1 MGGMDASGPV
11 PVPKEISARVL
22 RALRR
27 RKPLWRFLAA
37 FCRAVENAGGK
48 PYLTGG
54 IVRDLAE
61 GCAGKDIDLMVAGVS
76 FEGLGRI
83 LRSLPS
89 RPLGI
94 LRILPVG
101 KAFAVYKVRTA
112 WAKEELDVALARTER
127 SMGPGHR
134 EFRFRTRNV
143 DAREDAGRRDFTI
156 NSLLFAFRTDKGRLT
171 GTVIDFF
178 DGLADLRWK
187 RIRGVGNAEDRFRE
201 DPLRMLRAIR
211 QKNERKGYSIERKTW
226 AAIRRVAPG
235 LFRTIPAERVIEELL
250 RSLSADPVRTMD
262 DLRRSGILPI
272 LLPEVRGLRK
282 DALGRMK
289 RRYAIL
295 ERRLGLPL
303 PEHVLLA
310 NLLVEF
316 AEDECRAR
324 LRGTARKSTAG
335 GVPKP
340 TGGREGLLFRLPRT
354 EGIARRLHFPK
365 VRCVVR
371 MLEDLVRL
379 RHIRRMKNRHA
390 RIEAIFA
397 RWETPEPLLALY
409 EAASRASGREEFD
422 FLPVLREAARRPALL
437 SGKRLI
443 EIGIPAGPGM
453 ETVLE
458 TLRNATLTGIVGTA
472 GEAERMALR
481 IHRRKP
487 AARRRA
493 DHSPRRDRK

>member
-1 MGGMDASGPV
+1 MDASDPV

-37 FCRAVENAGGK
+37 FCRAVEQAGGK
-48 PYLTGG
+48 PYLAGG

-61 GCAGKDIDLMVAGVS
+61 GRPGKDIDLMVAGVG
-76 FEGLGRI
+76 FEELGKL

-94 LRILPVG
+94 LRVLPVG

-112 WAKEELDVALARTER
+112 WAKEELDVALARAER
-127 SMGPGHR
+127 STGPGHR

-156 NSLLFAFRTDKGRLT
+156 NSLLFAFRADAVRVT
-171 GTVIDFF
+171 GTVVDFHG
-178 DGLADLRWK
+178 GLADLRRK

-211 QKNERKGYSIERKTW
+211 QKNERTGYSIEKKTW
-226 AAIRRVAPG
+226 AAIRRVAPA
-235 LFRTIPAERVIEELL
+235 LFRTIPAERVIDELL
-250 RSLSADPVRTMD
+250 LSLSADPARTVD

-282 DALGRMK
+282 DALGKMK

-295 ERRLGLPL
+295 ERRLGHPM
-303 PEHVLLA
+303 PENVLLA
-310 NLLVEF
+310 NLLVDF
-316 AEDECRAR
+316 AETEIRAR
-324 LRGTARKSTAG
+324 LRIAARKRTGG

-340 TGGREGLLFRLPRT
+340 AGGREGLLLRLPRA

-365 VRCVVR
+365 VRSVVR
-371 MLEDLVRL
+371 MLEDLARL
-379 RHIRRMKNRHA
+379 REIDRMRNRHA

-409 EAASRASGREEFD
+409 EAASRAAGREEFD

-487 AARRRA
+487 AAGRRA